1 MPTKMTLEIPKFIG
15 GSTTLSTEI
24 ESIAFNAS
32 DARAPASVNW
42 KRIHVMR
49 VTYEH
54 TARFHELAVSGATLP
69 EANIYIRV
77 GTEKSQTSLRVIRLV
92 NVTVAGLRVFT
103 QGEQIELEC
112 SKVTFED
119 VSTRSSAGWTG
130 F

>member
-15 GSTTLSTEI
+15 RSSTLSTEI
-24 ESIAFNAS
+24 ESIAFNS
-32 DARAPASVNW
+32 SGARVPASVDW
-42 KRIHVMR
+42 KRIYVMR
-49 VTYEH
+49 VTDEH

-77 GTEKSQTSLRVIRLV
+77 GTKNSQTSLRVIRLA
-92 NVTVAGLRVFT
+92 NVSVAGLRIFT
-103 QGEQIELEC
+103 EGEQIELEC

-119 VSTRSSAGWTG
+119 VSTKSSAGWTG